1 MEYFYKKWYKNREQ
15 AEAYYEAVMQDETT
29 VKLPFA
35 ISPLRY
41 DGAFQLYYRPS
52 NEMMLQM
59 TRVYEQN
66 AVLMALDSQL
76 PGIAK
81 EHFLRNL
88 VVDEIFNSNALENVH
103 SARGEIAE
111 SARLLAQGS
120 ADKRR
125 LTSMIHSYYGV
136 AEGALRLPHNAED
149 VRQIYDYVTEG
160 EIAEADLPDGRLFR
174 SGSVSVLSGVAGK
187 SSHEGLNPESRII
200 DAVENLVQFMADAP
214 LPDLI
219 KIAVAHYYFG
229 YIHPFYDGNGRVGR
243 FLSSLYLSK
252 ACSKYTA
259 YSLSQG
265 CHQNQKRYLEM
276 FDRTNKF
283 NNYGEMNNFIEGFL
297 AILADGQRSI
307 TENLQERRALLEQAE
322 QRIENNAS
330 LQNDPLK
337 MRVMLVLEQK
347 RLFDDFDE
355 GLNQQELLDIL
366 SDVKKSPLRRSL
378 DALEAEGFIHRVKE
392 RPITYASNW

>member
-41 DGAFQLYYRPS
+41 DGAFQLYYRPT

-59 TRVYEQN
+59 ARVYEQN

-120 ADKRR
+120 TDKRR

-136 AEGALRLPHNAED
+136 AEGALPHSAED
-149 VRQIYDYVTEG
+149 VRNIYDYVTAG

-187 SSHEGLNPESRII
+187 SIHEGLNPESRII

-252 ACSKYTA
+252 ACSTYTA

-307 TENLQERRALLEQAE
+307 TENLQERRALLKQTE
-322 QRIENNAS
+322 QRIENHAN

-337 MRVMLVLEQK
+337 MRVMLILEQK

-355 GLNQQELLDIL
+355 GLNQQELLAIL
-366 SDVKKSPLRRSL
+366 TDVKKSPLRRSL
-378 DALEAEGFIHRVKE
+378 DVLEAEGFIHRVKE
-392 RPITYASNW
+392 RPITYASSW